1 VAAPTEAARATRR
14 APRSVPRGPVPL
26 YLTSF
31 LLVGLALGILGPA
44 LSELRERSGAGIG
57 GSGVVFVGQ
66 SSGYVIGAVIAGRLY
81 DRFTGHRVFAGALV
95 LLAAGFALV
104 PSLDSVAAWFVA
116 FVLVGIGAST
126 SDVGSNTMLIW
137 ELREK
142 VGRSMNALH
151 LCFGIGA
158 LAAPL
163 FVYAGLEL
171 TMRLAA
177 LACLCLAAWA
187 LSVPSPTAPRV
198 ARETQGEP
206 TTGLLALLALFF
218 VLYVGLEIGYVG
230 WIFTYGEE
238 VQFSELAATWL
249 TSCFWISFTFGR
261 LLSSLLANRLRPTL
275 VLVGACTLSLVAAAV
290 LLVGDGRTPWVWTA
304 TAMMG
309 FATAPQFPVMFTY
322 LESRIRLSGRAT
334 SWFVCAAGIGGLV
347 FPWLVGRWIDASGA
361 VALPLA
367 MLVIGSAVFAAFG
380 ASNRRLGG

>member
-1 VAAPTEAARATRR
+1 MAAPTEAARATRR

-158 LAAPL
+158 L
-163 FVYAGLEL
+163 
-171 TMRLAA
+171 
-177 LACLCLAAWA
+177 
-187 LSVPSPTAPRV
+187 TAVMFGSLLVAMVTRV
-198 ARETQGEP
+198 TQGH
-206 TTGLLALLALFF
+206 
-218 VLYVGLEIGYVG
+218 
-230 WIFTYGEE
+230 
-238 VQFSELAATWL
+238 
-249 TSCFWISFTFGR
+249 
-261 LLSSLLANRLRPTL
+261 
-275 VLVGACTLSLVAAAV
+275 
-290 LLVGDGRTPWVWTA
+290 
-304 TAMMG
+304 
-309 FATAPQFPVMFTY
+309 
-322 LESRIRLSGRAT
+322 SGR
-334 SWFVCAAGIGGLV
+334 
-347 FPWLVGRWIDASGA
+347 
-361 VALPLA
+361 PLA
-367 MLVIGSAVFAAFG
+367 MSASKTSA
-380 ASNRRLGG
+380 RR